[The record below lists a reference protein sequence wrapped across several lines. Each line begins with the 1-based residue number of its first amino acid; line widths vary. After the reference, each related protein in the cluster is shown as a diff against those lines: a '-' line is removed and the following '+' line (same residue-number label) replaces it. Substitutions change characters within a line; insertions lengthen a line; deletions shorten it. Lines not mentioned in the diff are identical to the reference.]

1 MHQGCVSFGH
11 RDPGA
16 YARVRPA
23 YTAMLVGRHVTTRA
37 FVTSVSVHVVMVR
50 SPSMCVVTHCMCRV
64 VGNGDAEDR
73 GML

>member
-1 MHQGCVSFGH
+1 MSFGH
-11 RDPGA
+11 RDSGV
-16 YARVRPA
+16 YARVGLA
-23 YTAMLVGRHVTTRA
+23 NAVMLAGRHVTRRA
-37 FVTSVSVHVVMVR
+37 FVTSVSVHVVTVR